1 MHTACIICCVLLG
14 DAEPWKNG
22 LGGRMQGRQRG
33 MLLSLGDH
41 HLIAKML
48 GVLLERGQFRQSAFA
63 HEEIP
68 QCGTYFGVQAL
79 FDEVCQ
85 APALGTSLMMVC
97 SVV

>member
-1 MHTACIICCVLLG
+1 MKLSCRHPTQIENRIVMYKVFIICCVLLG

-22 LGGRMQGRQRG
+22 LGGSIQGRQRC

-68 QCGTYFGVQAL
+68 
-79 FDEVCQ
+79 
-85 APALGTSLMMVC
+85 
-97 SVV
+97 